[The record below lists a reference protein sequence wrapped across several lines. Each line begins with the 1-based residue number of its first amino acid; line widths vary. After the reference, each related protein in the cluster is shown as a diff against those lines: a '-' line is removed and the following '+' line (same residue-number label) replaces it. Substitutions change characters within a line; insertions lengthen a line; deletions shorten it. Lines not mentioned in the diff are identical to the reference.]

1 MVGRGRYDPAEIS
14 LIRSLV
20 RHLPLTSSYRQQR
33 VVLEGLD
40 PDAPLTVAEGTD
52 EEIADA
58 LLHPLARHYTAREV
72 SLYALHVL
80 PCIQVFQRW
89 LPPV

>member
-1 MVGRGRYDPAEIS
+1 MVGRERYSPAEIS
-14 LIRSLV
+14 LIRALV
-20 RHLPLTSSYRQQR
+20 RHLPKTSSYRQQR

-40 PDAPLTVAEGTD
+40 PDAPLTVAEDTD

-72 SLYALHVL
+72 SLYLLRFL
-80 PCIQVFQRW
+80 PGMQAY
-89 LPPV
+89 